1 MILIGNG
8 AYFILS
14 PFVRSNTLKY
24 ALKLPKGR
32 LREDSEKTLKQF
44 FGHDTKHFSRIFKS
58 GYFAPIR
65 AFQLFKCLRNPKTKR
80 STFSKGF

>member
-44 FGHDTKHFSRIFKS
+44 FGHDTKHFSEFS
-58 GYFAPIR
+58 R
-65 AFQLFKCLRNPKTKR
+65 AGILPRFELF
-80 STFSKGF
+80 SFSSA